1 MGRVGSLSAG
11 GVLVFSPSLVPGS
24 QSGAGA
30 TLLGTVNRAAAG
42 APLAGVL
49 HHRVRRH
56 LGERDHGHSRQ
67 LPHQRSQ
74 RRCNPSFGRARGLR
88 FRVGGDERDGEC
100 NRQLFSRLFPTNT
113 SPPNSNKASVTGVV
127 MDSGNERRSAGRI
140 GERDVRCDDCAGT
153 DCHGRTFQVRGI
165 TTGKR

>member
-1 MGRVGSLSAG
+1 
-11 GVLVFSPSLVPGS
+11 VLVFSPSLVPGS

-30 TLLGTVNRAAAG
+30 TLLGTVTARPPARRS
-42 APLAGVL
+42 PRL

-74 RRCNPSFGRARGLR
+74 RGVTQVSAVLAGFDSVSAATNVMANAT
-88 FRVGGDERDGEC
+88 V
-100 NRQLFSRLFPTNT
+100 NFSPVLFPTNT

-127 MDSGNERRSAGRI
+127 MDSGTSVVLRAYR
-140 GERDVRCDDCAGT
+140 
-153 DCHGRTFQVRGI
+153 
-165 TTGKR
+165 